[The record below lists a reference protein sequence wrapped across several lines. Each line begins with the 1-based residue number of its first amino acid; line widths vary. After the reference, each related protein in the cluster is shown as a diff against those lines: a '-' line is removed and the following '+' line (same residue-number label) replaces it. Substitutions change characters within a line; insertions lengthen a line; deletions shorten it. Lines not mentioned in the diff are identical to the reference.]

1 LDVET
6 TAGFSAF
13 FCLVILSILHQN
25 VCYTS
30 SMHVSL
36 QSVIDWNIDM
46 LSEAFP
52 SSVGILPS
60 KSLKTTCL
68 KL

>member
-1 LDVET
+1 MYVLILTILAPIYFEITFFELSLDVET

-36 QSVIDWNIDM
+36 QSVID
-46 LSEAFP
+46 
-52 SSVGILPS
+52 
-60 KSLKTTCL
+60 
-68 KL
+68 